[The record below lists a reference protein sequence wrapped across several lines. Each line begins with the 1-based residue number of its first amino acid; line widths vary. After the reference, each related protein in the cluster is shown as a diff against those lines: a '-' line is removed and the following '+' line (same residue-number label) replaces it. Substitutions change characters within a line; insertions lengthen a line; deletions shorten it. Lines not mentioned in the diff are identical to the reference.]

1 MNAATASAL
10 SRDPFMPQ
18 PPKVRGRA
26 ITLAVLAHV
35 LLILAIAFGV
45 NWRNSE
51 PATVAAELWSATPQ
65 AAAPRAVEAPPTPQP
80 EAKPPP
86 EPVAKPVAKPVV
98 KAAEPVAPPK
108 PPPTLPDPQIAI
120 EKAKREETK
129 RVAAEQEQRREKAER
144 LEAER
149 EKRAKDESA
158 QKRAAADKAE
168 KLKVDRDKAAKAERA
183 ERAEKAE
190 KAERAEK
197 AEAAR
202 LAAIRDANI
211 KRTQGMLGAT
221 GAPTDTGTAQ
231 RSSAP
236 SANYAGRVMAR
247 IKPNILLTDTLDG
260 NPRAVV
266 EVKLAPDGT
275 IIAKRLV
282 QSSGSKV
289 WDDAVL
295 RAIDRTEMLPLDNG
309 RAPPVFEIGFRPRD

>member
-18 PPKVRGRA
+18 APKVRGRA

-86 EPVAKPVAKPVV
+86 EPVAKPVV
-98 KAAEPVAPPK
+98 KAAEPVTPPK

-168 KLKVDRDKAAKAERA
+168 KLKADRDQAAKA

-190 KAERAEK
+190 KAERAER
-197 AEAAR
+197 AERAEPAMPGWNGR
-202 LAAIRDANI
+202 QESRRCRAGSTLR
-211 KRTQGMLGAT
+211 RGRRGFGHPC
-221 GAPTDTGTAQ
+221 GAPNW
-231 RSSAP
+231 RSPIRPRTSRP
-236 SANYAGRVMAR
+236 SAKNRVTMD
-247 IKPNILLTDTLDG
+247 K
-260 NPRAVV
+260 
-266 EVKLAPDGT
+266 
-275 IIAKRLV
+275 
-282 QSSGSKV
+282 
-289 WDDAVL
+289 
-295 RAIDRTEMLPLDNG
+295 
-309 RAPPVFEIGFRPRD
+309 